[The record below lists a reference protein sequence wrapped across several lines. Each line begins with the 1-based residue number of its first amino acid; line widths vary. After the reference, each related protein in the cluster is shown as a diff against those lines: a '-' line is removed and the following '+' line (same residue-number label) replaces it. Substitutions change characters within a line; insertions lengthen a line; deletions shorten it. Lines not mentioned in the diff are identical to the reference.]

1 MTKVSRQRRS
11 LQTNAAKQRH
21 PKQILL
27 GRSQSYNSEDDFEII
42 SVKKKQSGSQISPKD
57 TAHNKKE
64 VVKNVTKSSN
74 TTSSQNTFA
83 PESKRRTAGRLE
95 NISASTSSVGR
106 QKKITE
112 RMKIKETKMS
122 PEDITVIDSS
132 SENSSPEAKTKKIGE
147 TRRASTEQ
155 KKGKSYLG
163 MEYDPE
169 FAPKNPEDS
178 SEERN
183 MDIYQYVPSQD
194 SSKPSH
200 SQHVQKKSN
209 EKKWLLDSP
218 NRRSEIF
225 QKYPAK
231 TNPKITGRFP
241 KRHSL
246 GSSLSSDN
254 KKKAVTKNVTKSS
267 NTTSGQ
273 KTLTFPRNMF
283 EKLKIPDL
291 SHLKTASVE
300 KPHRSKTSDATN
312 IAAIEIASSSSDQEK
327 SSNDLLRVPP
337 TKNYGVKRKVDCRK
351 KHDKNKRSKL
361 NSGGSRHRKAVP
373 KTGIGNEI
381 TDWTSSDP
389 ECEPVIPSP
398 PRNVVVKE
406 KAQVIILS
414 DSDQKEADNEQKP
427 TSKPLS
433 QKRGANSSKQMSSSL
448 EKETV
453 GSTLEESKSN
463 KELPSS
469 VDKERNVVDNLH
481 NSNENRNVFEN
492 LFGSASS
499 GPDVEK
505 STQQTERRNSF
516 VSLSS
521 FSDSSEAAFLS
532 AEATSER
539 PSSPVFGH
547 RATDNVVS
555 NRSKETNDDK
565 TKKSFECERDTL
577 LTINPEFKISNECD
591 NQSNRPREARSGS
604 STPVYKD
611 RASVFD
617 QLNTEFLKIKS
628 NSTATSEDEMPPC
641 DQDTSRKKSSLSGTA
656 KLMMVKKLLSPKT
669 KRKVKATQFKNHK
682 LKLNKAHGIGS
693 EKEPKSLSKKSSS
706 TSKPRSENKDR
717 GDEKR
722 ENVRKRSL
730 ASKFEE
736 LVTGRQDKCQSVTL
750 GVSEGTEHKTAT
762 DMTDIPRINDD
773 HNFFSGS
780 PRGPSIRDVKSTT
793 VGKRSI
799 KSVKRKLHKKNS
811 NSGDN
816 IINSYTSTESETDP
830 IKRPLKRPKKKASL
844 DSNSTREKLE
854 RKRAMPRRYN
864 EYVPS
869 GAQLEDLYEKEAE
882 HLSQT
887 FIETTELKPGA
898 VISKRASSQSTLT
911 SLGDVSTSGTESSM
925 KESSESDVDTPSG
938 VVAPEKLKA
947 SHMLTSSDDPL
958 GAPPQ
963 GPLGTPPRTLDSD
976 ESDDEGL
983 FNLLD
988 SVELITFS
996 QLRIIAA
1003 AARITESST

>member
-1 MTKVSRQRRS
+1 MTKLSRQRRS

-21 PKQILL
+21 PKPILL

-42 SVKKKQSGSQISPKD
+42 SVEKKHSGSQISPKD
-57 TAHNKKE
+57 TVPKKKV
-64 VVKNVTKSSN
+64 VVKNDTKSSN
-74 TTSSQNTFA
+74 TTSSQNTFT
-83 PESKRRTAGRLE
+83 PESKRRTAGRME
-95 NISASTSSVGR
+95 NISATTSSVGR

-112 RMKIKETKMS
+112 PMKIKETKMS

-132 SENSSPEAKTKKIGE
+132 SENSSPEAKTKKPGE
-147 TRRASTEQ
+147 TRRSSTEQ
-155 KKGKSYLG
+155 KKGKSYLE
-163 MEYDPE
+163 MEFDPE
-169 FAPKNPEDS
+169 FAQKDPHDS
-178 SEERN
+178 SEKQN
-183 MDIYQYVPSQD
+183 MDIYEYGPSRD
-194 SSKPSH
+194 SSKQSH
-200 SQHVQKKSN
+200 SQQVQKKSN
-209 EKKWLLDSP
+209 KKKSLVNSP
-218 NRRSEIF
+218 NRRSGIF
-225 QKYPAK
+225 QRMNSK
-231 TNPKITGRFP
+231 TTGQSP

-246 GSSLSSDN
+246 GSSFSSDN
-254 KKKAVTKNVTKSS
+254 KKKAATKNVAKSS
-267 NTTSGQ
+267 NTTSSQ
-273 KTLTFPRNMF
+273 KTLTFSF
-283 EKLKIPDL
+283 EKLKIPDF

-300 KPHRSKTSDATN
+300 KTHRPKTSDATN
-312 IAAIEIASSSSDQEK
+312 TAVIEIASSSSDQEK

-337 TKNYGVKRKVDCRK
+337 TKNFGVKRKIDCKK
-351 KHDKNKRSKL
+351 KHDKNKRTRL
-361 NSGGSRHRKAVP
+361 NSGGNRDRKAVP

-398 PRNVVVKE
+398 PRNVVVEE

-433 QKRGANSSKQMSSSL
+433 QKRGANSSKQMSSFL

-453 GSTLEESKSN
+453 GSTSGESKSN
-463 KELPSS
+463 KELPSTI
-469 VDKERNVVDNLH
+469 DKERNVVDNLH
-481 NSNENRNVFEN
+481 NSNKNRNVFEN

-505 STQQTERRNSF
+505 SAQQTERHNSF

-521 FSDSSEAAFLS
+521 FSDSSEVAFLS
-532 AEATSER
+532 AEATSDR

-547 RATDNVVS
+547 RATDNLVS
-555 NRSKETNDDK
+555 NTSKETNDDEA
-565 TKKSFECERDTL
+565 KKSFECERDTL
-577 LTINPEFKISNECD
+577 QTINPELEISNECD

-628 NSTATSEDEMPPC
+628 NSTATSEDEMPPG
-641 DQDTSRKKSSLSGTA
+641 DQETSRTKSSLSGTA

-693 EKEPKSLSKKSSS
+693 ENEPKSLSKKSSS
-706 TSKPRSENKDR
+706 TSKPKSENKGR

-730 ASKFEE
+730 TSKFEE
-736 LVTGRQDKCQSVTL
+736 LVTERQNKCQSVIL
-750 GVSEGTEHKTAT
+750 GASEGTEHKTAT
-762 DMTDIPRINDD
+762 DKVDIPRINDD

-780 PRGPSIRDVKSTT
+780 PSGPSIRDVKSAT

-816 IINSYTSTESETDP
+816 LINSYTSTESETDP
-830 IKRPLKRPKKKASL
+830 IKRPLKRPKKKASP
-844 DSNSTREKLE
+844 DSNSSREKLE

-869 GAQLEDLYEKEAE
+869 GSQLEDLYEKEAE

-887 FIETTELKPGA
+887 FTELKPGA
-898 VISKRASSQSTLT
+898 VISKRASSQSTVT
-911 SLGDVSTSGTESSM
+911 SLGDVSTSGAESSM

-988 SVELITFS
+988 SVEILTFS
-996 QLRIIAA
+996 QLRFIAA
-1003 AARITESST
+1003 AARIPESPT